1 MTDEKV
7 TIELSQDEALVLF
20 SWLSRLN
27 ESDGGSFE
35 DQAEERV
42 LWDVEAMLEKSL
54 VAPLAEN
61 YEELLAAA
69 RSNVRDSEE

>member
-1 MTDEKV
+1 
-7 TIELSQDEALVLF
+7 
-20 SWLSRLN
+20 
-27 ESDGGSFE
+27 
-35 DQAEERV
+35 
-42 LWDVEAMLEKSL
+42 MLEKSL